1 MPADREIHLGFIGP
15 DAIYNAVDALGLQ
28 VIEWGGEKPTTT
40 SALRS
45 NPFDLF
51 EFDENSYK
59 TINVVLREAYQ
70 AIAARLGW
78 TFIGTTDDDY
88 MLYDTPYG
96 RRETCGFSICLTYDP
111 DEIGDDPQDA
121 TIGIDLSSRYRPT
134 VLDIE
139 SAHGVMRSVI
149 EFEDLQPRIAIC
161 REEIVKRLPAFAEAK
176 VFIREIFY

>member
-15 DAIYNAVDALGLQ
+15 DAIYNTIDTLGLQ
-28 VIEWGGEKPTTT
+28 VLDWAEENPTTT

-45 NPFDLF
+45 KPFDLF
-51 EFDENSYK
+51 DFEGQSYDK
-59 TINVVLREAYQ
+59 IHAILREAYQ
-70 AIAARLGW
+70 AVAARLGW
-78 TFIGTTDDDY
+78 TFVGTTDNDY

-96 RRETCGFSICLTYDP
+96 RRQTGGFSLCLQYDE
-111 DEIGDDPQDA
+111 DEIGDEPQDV
-121 TIGIDLSSRYRPT
+121 TLGINLSSRYFPT

-149 EFEDLQPRIAIC
+149 EFETLQPRIEIC